1 MQACILFRIPP
12 PGGGG
17 KIIKGF
23 GEREGKGRRKK
34 EKKKKTWG
42 KYNFWQ

>member
-1 MQACILFRIPP
+1 MGDRPVYCSVFPP
-12 PGGGG
+12 PVGGG

-23 GEREGKGRRKK
+23 GEREGKGGRKK

-42 KYNFWQ
+42 KYNF